1 MAGNALR
8 KRDNWQTESGPGG
21 LAGSAEKD
29 LIAALNANLD
39 LSTYEV
45 NDHPTDLKH
54 LYEHVVLSDKTL
66 SEIRKPARLFLA
78 KSNVKMV
85 GSKEKNQVLDEA
97 THTKECVNCLPL
109 VL

>member
-39 LSTYEV
+39 Y
-45 NDHPTDLKH
+45 
-54 LYEHVVLSDKTL
+54 
-66 SEIRKPARLFLA
+66 
-78 KSNVKMV
+78 
-85 GSKEKNQVLDEA
+85 
-97 THTKECVNCLPL
+97 PL
-109 VL
+109 MRSMIIQQI

>member
-54 LYEHVVLSDKTL
+54 LYEILYLIFDYPHKHYTFKYFEV
-66 SEIRKPARLFLA
+66 
-78 KSNVKMV
+78 
-85 GSKEKNQVLDEA
+85 
-97 THTKECVNCLPL
+97 
-109 VL
+109 

>member
-66 SEIRKPARLFLA
+66 SETLYLIFDYPYKYYTF
-78 KSNVKMV
+78 KHFEV
-85 GSKEKNQVLDEA
+85 
-97 THTKECVNCLPL
+97 
-109 VL
+109 

>member
-66 SEIRKPARLFLA
+66 SEILYLIFDYPHKH
-78 KSNVKMV
+78 
-85 GSKEKNQVLDEA
+85 
-97 THTKECVNCLPL
+97 HTFKHFEV
-109 VL
+109 

>member
-66 SEIRKPARLFLA
+66 SEQL
-78 KSNVKMV
+78 
-85 GSKEKNQVLDEA
+85 
-97 THTKECVNCLPL
+97 
-109 VL
+109 